1 MQVCI
6 YYWHFRSDSRKSDR
20 QHFNVMSD
28 LPMMFPQLSILSSS
42 SLERWEGG
50 DRSVISSVTRELA
63 RLRPSGTFNSI
74 VASLS
79 EIKELFLPVFM
90 PSAVAKSLNNKRI
103 KTKIFY
109 HLVSSAPQVLSKLLS
124 VVIFQKPTWKVK
136 RNKIIISDTSSTRIS
151 WVRGTHFPRLVSLSN
166 SALLL
171 SRASL

>member
-1 MQVCI
+1 MGGRRQVR
-6 YYWHFRSDSRKSDR
+6 H
-20 QHFNVMSD
+20 
-28 LPMMFPQLSILSSS
+28 QLRHQGVGTSSS
-42 SLERWEGG
+42 IRNLQLYSGLALRDQGVVPPCLYAF
-50 DRSVISSVTRELA
+50 RCFVT
-63 RLRPSGTFNSI
+63 
-74 VASLS
+74 
-79 EIKELFLPVFM
+79 
-90 PSAVAKSLNNKRI
+90 LNDKRI